1 MATDRATERATE
13 QTIALLGGS
22 FNPPHVAHQML
33 CLWALSSQKVDQVW
47 FVPCYQHAFG
57 KDLESFAHRMM
68 MCELAAA
75 AFPDGTVA
83 VSDVERQLGGES
95 RTYYTLKHLQQQNPQ
110 TSFKLLIGA
119 DILEEKHKWYR
130 FSDIESMV
138 GLLVAGRSG
147 YPENEDTFN
156 LPAVS
161 STDIRLRL
169 AEGRPVDHL
178 LPWRVGDYLRDNSLY
193 GATTQ

>member
-1 MATDRATERATE
+1 MAPE

-33 CLWALSSQKVDQVW
+33 CLWALSSQQVDQVW
-47 FVPCYQHAFG
+47 FIPCYQHAFG
-57 KDLESFAHRMM
+57 KDLEDFEDRRM
-68 MCELAAA
+68 MCELAAKD
-75 AFPDGTVA
+75 FPTGRVA

-95 RTYYTLKHLQQQNPQ
+95 RTYHTIKHLQQQHPDA
-110 TSFKLLIGA
+110 SFKLLIGA
-119 DILEEKHKWYR
+119 DILQEKHKWYR
-130 FSDIESMV
+130 FADVEKMA

-147 YPENEDTFN
+147 YPESGDTFS

-161 STDIRLRL
+161 STDIRQRL

-178 LPWRVGDYLRDNSLY
+178 LPWRVLTYLRSKSLFGTI
-193 GATTQ
+193 GASDTVDE